1 MRSSECTAPSDGVAE
16 HVDAWSGTNVILNCR
31 PTQSSRCNGWLS
43 FILQYL
49 LRSRIPNDAVFGLRF
64 HQASP
69 LLRLL
74 TTLFRLP
81 SSLLRSLNSH

>member
-1 MRSSECTAPSDGVAE
+1 MPGVVPGCHSQLYA
-16 HVDAWSGTNVILNCR
+16 HSVLAM
-31 PTQSSRCNGWLS
+31 QSVAV

-74 TTLFRLP
+74 TTLFR
-81 SSLLRSLNSH
+81 SIIFASIA